1 MNGERGPLLPFRDR
15 ANPCLAVSIMVSRKW
30 SIFTKWLT
38 KKGPA
43 VAIYAK
49 RRFCHYRILIPAPPN
64 RTYFNK
70 QFNIMQKHIVTVFLT
85 WTRLSGKLIFS
96 ATSSRMKMSGYRVF
110 VNKFSKMSSCAL
122 VNVVR
127 SRRCFR
133 VGIPKIELVEKKW
146 ETICQRL
153 FQNLVD
159 LLRGAK
165 IFIILFVATFPLW
178 ATTLH

>member
-1 MNGERGPLLPFRDR
+1 M
-15 ANPCLAVSIMVSRKW
+15 
-30 SIFTKWLT
+30 
-38 KKGPA
+38 
-43 VAIYAK
+43 Y
-49 RRFCHYRILIPAPPN
+49 
-64 RTYFNK
+64 
-70 QFNIMQKHIVTVFLT
+70 LT

-110 VNKFSKMSSCAL
+110 VNKFSKMSSWAR

-133 VGIPKIELVEKKW
+133 VGIPKIELVEKEKKW

-153 FQNLVD
+153 FRNLGD

-178 ATTLH
+178 ATTLHYERSGNKLRSDFGRYTLIGLYRVDKELTIHGGANWLKPIWLAIAATETVHIVSRVWI